1 MPCLDARVI
10 WLAPRRSMD
19 TLTSSACFQPD
30 ARVVPLRSISQP
42 KPFMEEK
49 PTLRQVFEA
58 EESPLLR
65 YAHGLV
71 GQRETAEDLVQDAFL
86 KLHAHWDEVIHPR
99 AWLFRCVRNLAL
111 SHIRDHKREIPMDN
125 EREFQSH
132 HPDPGQALGKLDAI
146 GTLQRLVAEL
156 DEDDRALISLKYHEG
171 LKYDQISQRT
181 GLSVGNVGY
190 KLHHALKHLADSL
203 VRLGVES
210 PEG

>member
-1 MPCLDARVI
+1 METQTASARSKADIGRTPVI
-10 WLAPRRSMD
+10 FMRPMH
-19 TLTSSACFQPD
+19 P
-30 ARVVPLRSISQP
+30 P
-42 KPFMEEK
+42 MEEK
-49 PTLRQVFEA
+49 PSFREVFAA

-99 AWLFRCVRNLAL
+99 AWLFRCIRNLAL
-111 SHIRDHKREIPMDN
+111 SHIRDHKRETPMDGD
-125 EREFQSH
+125 REWESAT
-132 HPDPGQALGKLDAI
+132 PGPEQVLGKLEAV
-146 GTLQRLVAEL
+146 GTLQLLIAEL
-156 DEDDRALISLKYHEG
+156 HEDDRALIALKYQEG

-190 KLHHALKHLADSL
+190 KLHHALKNLADSL
-203 VRLGVES
+203 RRLGVES